1 MTAMTNTS
9 RNRAPAGQPMMGVRI
24 AALRKKRG
32 WSQAEL
38 GRRVGR
44 PRQTVNQW
52 ESGWIKNVRNPTF
65 CKLASALGVSE
76 DYLANGRGDANSLPS
91 DKTRIDFLE
100 RMGANAQLNSER
112 QWVIW
117 FSERGRASI
126 TQAST
131 LREAIDSA
139 MNERLTTAKS
149 LRHER

>member
-1 MTAMTNTS
+1 MTSTS
-9 RNRAPAGQPMMGVRI
+9 KNRVPPARTTMGERI
-24 AALRKKRG
+24 ASLRRLRG

-38 GRRVGR
+38 GRRVGVSR
-44 PRQTVNQW
+44 TTANQW
-52 ESGWIKNVRNPTF
+52 ETGRIKNIRNPTF
-65 CKLASALGVSE
+65 CKLASVLGSSE
-76 DYLANGRGDANSLPS
+76 AHLATGTESTTSLPS

-100 RMGANAQLNSER
+100 RMGANVQLNCER

-139 MNERLTTAKS
+139 AKTHS
-149 LRHER
+149 GSARSAR

>member
-1 MTAMTNTS
+1 MTAMTNTPT
-9 RNRAPAGQPMMGVRI
+9 NRAPPGRLMMGARI
-24 AALRKKRG
+24 AKLREKRG

-44 PRQTVNQW
+44 ARQTVNQW
-52 ESGWIKNVRNPTF
+52 ESGRIKNVRNPTF
-65 CKLASALGVSE
+65 CKLASVLGVSE
-76 DYLANGRGDANSLPS
+76 AYLVSGKDDANSLPS

-131 LREAIDSA
+131 LRDAIDSA
-139 MNERLTTAKS
+139 AKTYTG
-149 LRHER
+149 L

>member
-1 MTAMTNTS
+1 MTAKTNTS
-9 RNRAPAGQPMMGVRI
+9 RNRAPTGRTMMGARI
-24 AALRKKRG
+24 AKLREKRG

-44 PRQTVNQW
+44 SRQTVNQW

-65 CKLASALGVSE
+65 CTLASVLGVSE
-76 DYLANGRGDANSLPS
+76 AYLANGKDDANSLPS

-100 RMGANAQLNSER
+100 RMGVNVQLNSER

-131 LREAIDSA
+131 LRDAIDSA
-139 MNERLTTAKS
+139 MNERLTAAKS
-149 LRHER
+149 PRHEQ